1 MFFGLSKGVR
11 IFRKVKA
18 TEGPPRR
25 RSNATPHKEIPN
37 VNAETAEK
45 PRSSSGGIV
54 DKDLILLGHGSGGK
68 LSHQLLSDLVIPAL
82 SGIPEAG
89 QNDAAVLA
97 HNGGRLAFTTD
108 SYVVDPI
115 FFPGGNIGDLA
126 VNGTV
131 NDLAMM
137 GARPLFLSVGL
148 ILEEGFS
155 RTDLAAILGSM
166 RTAADCA
173 GVAIVTG
180 DTKVVP
186 RGKADRIFINTSG
199 VGVLDHDLVITGSGA
214 IPGDAVILSG
224 TIGDHGIAVLAAR
237 EGLEL
242 ESGIRSD
249 SAPLNG
255 LVAELLAEGDALH
268 VLRDPTRGGVATT
281 LKEIAIQSRVGI
293 TIRENSLPLNGAVR
307 GVCAILGLD
316 PLYVANEGKLLAI
329 VAPQAADRVLAR
341 MRAHPFGR
349 NAALIGEVTEAAA
362 GRVQME
368 TLVGGMRGVEML
380 AGEQLPRIC

>member
-1 MFFGLSKGVR
+1 
-11 IFRKVKA
+11 
-18 TEGPPRR
+18 
-25 RSNATPHKEIPN
+25 
-37 VNAETAEK
+37 
-45 PRSSSGGIV
+45 V
-54 DKDLILLGHGSGGK
+54 DNDLILLGHGSGGK
-68 LSHQLLSDLVIPAL
+68 LSHQLLDDLIIPTL
-82 SGIPEAG
+82 SGIPVVG
-89 QNDAAVLA
+89 QNDAAVLDLEG
-97 HNGGRLAFTTD
+97 HRLAFTTD

-115 FFPGGNIGDLA
+115 FFPGGTIGDLA

-137 GARPLFLSVGL
+137 GARPLFMSVGL

-155 RTDLAAILGSM
+155 RAELALVLGAM
-166 RTAADCA
+166 REAADLA

-199 VGVLDHDLVITGSGA
+199 VGVLEHGLTISGCSA
-214 IPGDAVILSG
+214 RPGDKVIING

-242 ESGIRSD
+242 ESDVRSD
-249 SAPLNG
+249 CAPLNG
-255 LVAELLAEGDALH
+255 LVAELLKEGEAIH

-281 LKEIAIQSRVGI
+281 LKEIALQSRAGI
-293 TIRENSLPLNGAVR
+293 TLFEERLPFNGAVK

-316 PLYVANEGKLLAI
+316 PLYVANEGKLLAV
-329 VAPQAADRVLAR
+329 VASAKAEAVLDR
-341 MRAHPFGR
+341 MRSHPLGKE
-349 NAALIGEVTEAAA
+349 AAIIGEVTAEPA
-362 GRVQME
+362 GRVTME
-368 TLVGGMRGVEML
+368 TVVGGMRGVEML